1 MAKSDVLIVGAGP
14 SGLVM
19 ALWLNKLGVS
29 VRLIDKATEPGTT
42 SRALAVQAR
51 TLELYRQLNL
61 TDAVLAEGYRTDAIN
76 LWAEGQHRAR
86 VSFGAMGAGLTPYPF
101 LYIYPQDR
109 HERLLIARLEAQ
121 GVRVERPAELVDY
134 EDRGDCDYVVAHI
147 RKADGSRETCEAS
160 FVVGCDGAH
169 STVRKVMGTGFPG
182 GRYPQ
187 VFYVADIE
195 GVGPALNG
203 ELNVDLEES
212 DILAVFPM
220 AREGRARMV
229 GTIRDERAE
238 RDATLRFD
246 DVSYRVINNL
256 KIEVRKLNWFSTYRV
271 HHRVAEHFRGGR
283 AFLVGDAGHIHSPAG
298 GQGMN
303 TGIGDAINL
312 AWKLAAVVH
321 GRAPDGLLDS
331 YETERIGFARRL
343 VATTDRAFRFIT
355 ADGPVADIVRTRV
368 APTVLPLMFKVPA
381 GRRLL
386 FRTVSQTMLN
396 YREGPL
402 SRGIAGHVH
411 GGDRLP
417 WVKADGGDNYAQLDS
432 VDWQVHVYGHAPAEL
447 AHWCAA
453 HAVRLQVFEWSKA
466 HEAAGLAPDGL
477 YVLRPD
483 TYVALAGDSATG
495 EALDDYFNDIE
506 VRV

>member
-1 MAKSDVLIVGAGP
+1 MASSDVLIVGAGP

-19 ALWLNKLGVS
+19 ALWLNKLGVT
-29 VRLIDKATEPGTT
+29 VRLIDKAAEPGTT

-51 TLELYRQLNL
+51 TLELYRQLDL
-61 TDAVLAEGYRTDAIN
+61 TDAVLDEGYRTDAVN
-76 LWAEGQHRAR
+76 LWAEGRHRAR
-86 VSFGAMGAGLTPYPF
+86 FSLGAMGAGLTPYPF
-101 LYIYPQDR
+101 FYIYPQDR
-109 HERLLIARLEAQ
+109 HERLLIARLEAL
-121 GVRVERPAELVDY
+121 GVRVERPTELVDY
-134 EDRGDCDYVVAHI
+134 EDRGDHVVAHI
-147 RKADGSRETCEAS
+147 QKADGSRESCAAS
-160 FVVGCDGAH
+160 FVIGCDGAH
-169 STVRKVMGTGFPG
+169 SAVRRVMGTGFPG

-187 VFYVADIE
+187 TFYVADIE

-220 AREGRARMV
+220 AREGRARLV

-238 RDATLRFD
+238 REATLQFD

-271 HHRVAEHFRGGR
+271 HHRVAEQFRRGR

-321 GRAPDGLLDS
+321 DRAADGLLDS
-331 YETERIGFARRL
+331 YEAERIAFARRL

-368 APTVLPLMFKVPA
+368 APAVMPLMFRVPA
-381 GRRLL
+381 GRRFF

-396 YREGPL
+396 YRAGPL
-402 SRGIAGHVH
+402 SRGIAGRVH
-411 GGDRLP
+411 GGDRVP
-417 WVKADGGDNYAQLDS
+417 WVKTNASDNYAQLDS
-432 VDWQVHVYGHAPAEL
+432 VDWQVHVYGHAPAAL
-447 AHWCAA
+447 ADWCAA
-453 HAVRLQVFEWSKA
+453 HAVRLQVFEWGKA
-466 HEAAGLAPDGL
+466 HEVAGLAQDAV

-483 TYVALAGDSATG
+483 TYVALAGSSATSD
-495 EALDDYFNDIE
+495 ALHDYFNDIE